1 MATGQGTVI
10 IDFGVFPGS
19 QEASVTFTDATIS
32 AGSKVEAYV
41 MSADTVGTHTANDH
55 KYLLLL
61 AEFTGQP
68 TAGVGGTIFGRA
80 LQLMIGQ
87 FNLRYV
93 WAD

>member
-1 MATGQGTVI
+1 MATGQGTVT

-19 QEASVTFTDATIS
+19 QEASVAFADAAVS

-41 MSADTVGTHTANDH
+41 MSSDAVGTHTANDH
-55 KYLLLL
+55 RYLGLL

-68 TAGVGGTIFGRA
+68 SAGVGGSIFGRSFQR
-80 LQLMIGQ
+80 LIGQ